1 MCDGLCICCDEIMIF
16 VRKIDE
22 TGPKRSEDAFH
33 QSLRFIG
40 RSVLDDHLEE
50 NTKVFEKIE
59 AKHKAPKRKQ
69 VSPLIIMT
77 RRLLLAKR
85 RAARRGGGG
94 RTDPKRVRI
103 NPTSIRSYKGMVGER
118 W

>member
-50 NTKVFEKIE
+50 NTKVFRKNRSEAQSTKKKTSQPADNHDAKIVVGQ
-59 AKHKAPKRKQ
+59 KK
-69 VSPLIIMT
+69 
-77 RRLLLAKR
+77 
-85 RAARRGGGG
+85 GGKKGG
-94 RTDPKRVRI
+94 RGENGPK
-103 NPTSIRSYKGMVGER
+103 KGSD
-118 W
+118 